1 MCTLHN
7 TQYISFITES
17 GHTYI
22 YIVMHDRIPELFS
35 IINSYKDGD
44 CVPSHAGRLAIK
56 ELIAQLSA
64 YYAESS
70 EINQEN

>member
-1 MCTLHN
+1 MITLHN
-7 TQYISFITES
+7 IQYVSAITES

-22 YIVMHDRIPELFS
+22 YIVTHDRIPELFS

-44 CVPSHAGRLAIK
+44 VAPSHAGRLVIK
-56 ELIAQLSA
+56 ELIAQLAA

>member
-1 MCTLHN
+1 MITLHN
-7 TQYISFITES
+7 IQYVAEIKES

-44 CVPSHAGRLAIK
+44 CAPSHAGRLAIK

-70 EINQEN
+70 EINQES